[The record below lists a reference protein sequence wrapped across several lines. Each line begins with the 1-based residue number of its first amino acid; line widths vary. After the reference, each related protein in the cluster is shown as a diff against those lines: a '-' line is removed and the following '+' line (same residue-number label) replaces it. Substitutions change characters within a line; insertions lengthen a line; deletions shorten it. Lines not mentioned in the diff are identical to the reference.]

1 MISCTF
7 AGHREVYDCSL
18 ESSIELTIESIL
30 KKDNSF
36 VFYCGDMGEFDEM
49 CSAAVRTA
57 KRRHPEIDIKL
68 MIVLPYMMPKV
79 NTDKYFYENLYDE
92 IIIPMELSD
101 AHYKSA
107 ITKRNRWIVDQSDIL
122 IAYVYKEFGGAYTTL
137 KYACSKKKEIINLAN
152 KKAVICS
159 DFN

>member
-7 AGHREVYDCSL
+7 AGHREVYGRNV
-18 ESSIELTIESIL
+18 ESSIEVAIESIL

-36 VFYCGDMGEFDEM
+36 VFYSGDMGEFDKM

-57 KRRHPEIDIKL
+57 KRRHPELDIKL
-68 MIVLPYMMPKV
+68 MVVLPYMMAKV
-79 NTDKYFYENLYDE
+79 NTDKDFYKNLYDE

-107 ITKRNRWIVDQSDIL
+107 ITKCNRWIIDRSDCL
-122 IAYVYKEFGGAYTTL
+122 IAYVYRDFGVAYATL
-137 KYACSKKKEIINLAN
+137 KYAYKENKDVINLADTP
-152 KKAVICS
+152 KQ
-159 DFN
+159 